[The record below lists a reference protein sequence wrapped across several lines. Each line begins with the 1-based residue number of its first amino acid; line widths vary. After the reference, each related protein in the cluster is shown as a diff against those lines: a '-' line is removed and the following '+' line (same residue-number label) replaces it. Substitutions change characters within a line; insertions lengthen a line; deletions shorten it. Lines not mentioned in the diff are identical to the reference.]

1 MPSSAMHATS
11 DIDTGAQLVI
21 MSGIVRFS
29 TPTGLVG
36 RGVGL
41 LTAEGP
47 APAVT
52 AVLLTP
58 RDSRADWL
66 RAGQALHRL
75 LLHAAQ

>member
-1 MPSSAMHATS
+1 MPFRAV
-11 DIDTGAQLVI
+11 IVQCGARPGPLVI
-21 MSGIVRFS
+21 MLLVVRFS

-75 LLHAAQ
+75 LLHAVQ

>member
-1 MPSSAMHATS
+1 MP
-11 DIDTGAQLVI
+11 DCRRPGLTGDVRQLI
-21 MSGIVRFS
+21 KIEIARKL
-29 TPTGLVG
+29 GLVG